1 MTDAQRRYMHARQRV
16 ESMMLNPAKEL
27 LEATAALIQDHKAKA
42 AEAEKL
48 EIRVDALLNM
58 NEDGQF
64 PARVALLQ
72 IWEFLGVN
80 NQTAAMQKLRDLL
93 HGGVMPS

>member
-1 MTDAQRRYMHARQRV
+1 
-16 ESMMLNPAKEL
+16 MLNPAKEL
-27 LEATAALIQDHKAKA
+27 LEATAALVEEHKAKA

-48 EIRVDALLNM
+48 EIRVSVLLNM

-64 PARVALLQ
+64 APRAALSD

-80 NQTAAMQKLRDLL
+80 NQTAAMEILRRNEEILREQL
-93 HGGVMPS
+93 G